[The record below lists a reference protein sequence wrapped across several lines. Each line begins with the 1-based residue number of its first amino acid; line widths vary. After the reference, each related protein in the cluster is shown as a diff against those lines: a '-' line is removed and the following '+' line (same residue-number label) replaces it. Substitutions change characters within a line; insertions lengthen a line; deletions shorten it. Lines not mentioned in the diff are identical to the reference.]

1 LKDIGSSTAG
11 SLVGTGDEHL
21 AWSAYSALGISH
33 RRVEILRFLL
43 SRERT
48 SVSQVMA
55 EFGLTRNGVLGHLR
69 AMQQG
74 GLISVSRTTH
84 PRGAGPI
91 SYWKADTEAV
101 FELMEGLQLHVLSVS

>member
-1 LKDIGSSTAG
+1 MNVGASTAG
-11 SLVGTGDEHL
+11 SLAGTGDEHL
-21 AWSAYSALGISH
+21 AWSAYLTLGISP

-43 SRERT
+43 SREQT
-48 SVSQVMA
+48 SVSQVMT

-74 GLISVSRTTH
+74 GLISVSRSTH

-91 SYWKADTEAV
+91 SYWKADLCAV
-101 FELMEGLQLHVLSVS
+101 SKLLEGLQWHVLSVG

>member
-1 LKDIGSSTAG
+1 MDTLTAG
-11 SLVGTGDEHL
+11 SLIGTGDEHL

-43 SRERT
+43 SREQT
-48 SVSQVMA
+48 SVSQVMV

-69 AMQQG
+69 AMQNG
-74 GLISVSRTTH
+74 GLVSVRRSTH

-91 SYWKADTEAV
+91 SYWKADTGAV
-101 FELMEGLQLHVLSVS
+101 SDLLEGLQLHVLSVS